1 MFDEFDEG
9 YDEYSESF
17 DFEDAE
23 FPDTDS
29 EASESEIAELD
40 AYLADDTSG
49 DSGDI
54 DFSFDEITETPSESA
69 ETELAEMLEDP
80 ELETATDITIPEE
93 PEQPAIDELLEL
105 PEDEQD
111 NPPKVLTR
119 DRDELMSIGMNTIE
133 SILDVKADDYRDK
146 GYEAEEISKMLEQDR
161 NELEKE
167 FMKDISK
174 IRK

>member
-1 MFDEFDEG
+1 MFEDFDEG
-9 YDEYSESF
+9 YDEYSESLDF
-17 DFEDAE
+17 DDAE
-23 FPDTDS
+23 FPDTVS
-29 EASESEIAELD
+29 EDSESEIAELD

-49 DSGDI
+49 DTGDI
-54 DFSFDEITETPSESA
+54 DFSFDEIKEDQSNGA
-69 ETELAEMLEDP
+69 ETEVSEMLEDP
-80 ELETATDITIPEE
+80 ELEVATDITIPEE

-161 NELEKE
+161 NKLEKE